1 MKVIFVHGWSVTH
14 TDTYGELPQSLA
26 ANAGEH
32 GMAIDIAHIHLG
44 KYISFHDAVTLDD
57 IASALDAALRD
68 LPGNSDALLKPF
80 SCITHSTGGPVVR
93 HWINKFYGA
102 RKLADLPLAHL
113 VMLAPAN
120 HGSSLAVLG
129 KQRVG
134 RIKSWFN
141 GVEPGQRVLD
151 WLSLGSAGQW
161 SLNED
166 FLSYRPAK
174 HNFFPFVL
182 TGQGIDSKFYD
193 FVNSYLVES
202 GSDGVVRAAGAN
214 MNFRYLSLIQS
225 ETAVDSRGK
234 VRKLEYNEK
243 RPVRFPQPVPIGI
256 FSNFSHSGNKM
267 GIMAVKSKAES
278 HKQIVSEVLKC
289 LSVIG
294 NDDYKKQT
302 IDLAQLTAAEQQKT
316 PVGKSKKISR
326 YSMLVFR
333 IHDHLGNTVD
343 YRDFDIYL
351 LAGKTYSPDKL
362 PSGFFI
368 DKQLNKATNSLIY
381 YVDADK
387 MSELKDGCYGL
398 RAVVRPQTGF
408 SYYITGEFRSEGIS
422 IDHVFA
428 PNETTYVDITMNR
441 NVDRNVFRFSPAT
454 EPRASFKKTKPSGVD
469 VPL

>member
-182 TGQGIDSKFYD
+182 TGREVGISKFNYTPKVIWD
-193 FVNSYLVES
+193 YL
-202 GSDGVVRAAGAN
+202 
-214 MNFRYLSLIQS
+214 
-225 ETAVDSRGK
+225 K
-234 VRKLEYNEK
+234 
-243 RPVRFPQPVPIGI
+243 
-256 FSNFSHSGNKM
+256 
-267 GIMAVKSKAES
+267 
-278 HKQIVSEVLKC
+278 
-289 LSVIG
+289 
-294 NDDYKKQT
+294 
-302 IDLAQLTAAEQQKT
+302 
-316 PVGKSKKISR
+316 
-326 YSMLVFR
+326 
-333 IHDHLGNTVD
+333 
-343 YRDFDIYL
+343 
-351 LAGKTYSPDKL
+351 
-362 PSGFFI
+362 
-368 DKQLNKATNSLIY
+368 
-381 YVDADK
+381 
-387 MSELKDGCYGL
+387 YGL
-398 RAVVRPQTGF
+398 KA
-408 SYYITGEFRSEGIS
+408 
-422 IDHVFA
+422 A
-428 PNETTYVDITMNR
+428 
-441 NVDRNVFRFSPAT
+441 AT
-454 EPRASFKKTKPSGVD
+454 RERG
-469 VPL
+469 